1 MAIFLLR
8 INKKQAM
15 NKKKTTQWLLSF
27 VLLLT
32 ATLFTA
38 CSNSDSNSAIDEEN
52 QPAGPQGSLV
62 SFGITTNKYSEVS
75 RAAQENEG
83 RVVSSSTENLGNG
96 LEALV
101 EVVETPTKTA
111 NTRAVGQAPAGDYT
125 ILAYQGT
132 ELKQKWEIN
141 YKSNGTYTMKD
152 GSNPEKYLAPGSYQF
167 YAFNDKIS
175 FDNGKIVTKMGNN
188 ETEAYYEKKDVTIA
202 NVLKSTVKFTLKP
215 TLSQVYFKV
224 KAFSN
229 AAFSGPMT
237 GKFSYAANTIPE
249 SLTLDP
255 ATGATTTTQKA
266 TAGNIAVGSFTAN
279 QSNAKE
285 SSFIVTTT
293 PRYFVPGT
301 DITKLLFI
309 FNTSAEGTTGKIYDK
324 EVSGKQL
331 RITEAIAGN
340 LEAGKTY
347 TVSVTVY
354 YKADYLFTDGTVGSL
369 LANKNKTPIALVVN
383 KDERRAMALKNAGSY
398 TWSPTGNQGR
408 NTWSKN
414 NYSYDY
420 YGLIKAR
427 NDDNGY
433 EETWNGSYT
442 TKPSGQ
448 IKANDATN
456 FPAFYYAAHYAA
468 QVNGKNWYLPGVGDW
483 DFALKYFGFSDP
495 TQGYSKFNQQ
505 KHQWTGELGYQLAE
519 ILFYQANGEP
529 FNDWYWTSNMFNSIN
544 STAITVLIY
553 DHGDF
558 VHFGGATKNMST
570 KVRPFIKY

>member
-152 GSNPEKYLAPGSYQF
+152 GSNPEKYLAPGSYKF

-175 FDNGKIVTKMGNN
+175 FDNGKIVTKMGSN
-188 ETEAYYEKKDVTIA
+188 ETEAYYEKQDVTIA
-202 NVLKSTVKFTLKP
+202 NVLKSKVTFTLKP

-229 AAFSGPMT
+229 AAFNGPMT

-255 ATGATTTTQKA
+255 ATGATTTTKNT

-279 QSNAKE
+279 QSNATE
-285 SSFIVTTT
+285 SSFIVTTA

-301 DITKLLFI
+301 DITKLLFT

-340 LEAGKTY
+340 LEAGKSY

-354 YKADYLFTDGTVGSL
+354 YKADYLFTDGTVGTL

-383 KDERRAMALKNAGSY
+383 KDKRMAIALKNVGDKQWTTVGRRQNSRITYSYNQAGL
-398 TWSPTGNQGR
+398 TNA
-408 NTWSKN
+408 KN
-414 NYSYDY
+414 NC
-420 YGLIKAR
+420 
-427 NDDNGY
+427 NGY
-433 EETWNGSYT
+433 DETWQASFTMN
-442 TKPSGQ
+442 PSNVA
-448 IKANDATN
+448 KATSSN
-456 FPAFYYAAHYAA
+456 FPAFQAVA
-468 QVNGKNWYLPGVGDW
+468 QYKNPVNGNNWYMPGVGDW
-483 DFALKYFGFSDP
+483 DLALQYFGVANS
-495 TQGYSKFNQQ
+495 TNGYSMGNPAS
-505 KHQWTGELGYQLAE
+505 HSWGGSLGYQLAE
-519 ILFYQANGEP
+519 ILFYQVNGDA
-529 FNDWYWTSNMFNSIN
+529 FDTWYWTANAWAPGN
-544 STAITVLIY
+544 STAISITLNKDNI
-553 DHGDF
+553 
-558 VHFGGATKNMST
+558 HFGGATKTDPAKS
-570 KVRPFIKY
+570 RPFIKY

>member
-15 NKKKTTQWLLSF
+15 NKTKTTQWLLSF

-167 YAFNDKIS
+167 YVFNDKIS
-175 FDNGKIVTKMGNN
+175 FENGKIVTKMGSN

-202 NVLKSTVKFTLKP
+202 NVLKSKVKFTLKP

-229 AAFSGPMT
+229 AAFNGPMT

-255 ATGATTTTQKA
+255 ATGTTTTTQNT

-279 QSNAKE
+279 QSNATE
-285 SSFIVTTT
+285 SSFIVTTA

-301 DITKLLFI
+301 DITKLLFT

-340 LEAGKTY
+340 LEAGKSY

-354 YKADYLFTDGTVGSL
+354 YKADYLFTDGTVGTL

-383 KDERRAMALKNAGSY
+383 KDKRMAIALKNVGDKQWTTVGRRQNSRITYSYNQAGL
-398 TWSPTGNQGR
+398 TNA
-408 NTWSKN
+408 KN
-414 NYSYDY
+414 NC
-420 YGLIKAR
+420 
-427 NDDNGY
+427 NGY
-433 EETWNGSYT
+433 DETWQASFTMN
-442 TKPSGQ
+442 PSNVA
-448 IKANDATN
+448 KATSSN
-456 FPAFYYAAHYAA
+456 FPAFQAVA
-468 QVNGKNWYLPGVGDW
+468 QYKNPVNGNNWYMPGVGDW
-483 DFALKYFGFSDP
+483 DLALQYFGVANS
-495 TQGYSKFNQQ
+495 TNGYSMGNPAS
-505 KHQWTGELGYQLAE
+505 HSWGGSLGYQLAE
-519 ILFYQANGEP
+519 ILFYQVNGDA
-529 FNDWYWTSNMFNSIN
+529 FDTWYWTANAWAPGN
-544 STAITVLIY
+544 STAISITLNKDNI
-553 DHGDF
+553 
-558 VHFGGATKNMST
+558 HFGGATKTDPAKS
-570 KVRPFIKY
+570 RPFIKY

>member
-152 GSNPEKYLAPGSYQF
+152 GSNPEKYLAPGSYKF
-167 YAFNDKIS
+167 YVFNDKIS
-175 FDNGKIVTKMGNN
+175 FENGKIVTKMGSN

-202 NVLKSTVKFTLKP
+202 NVLKSKVKFTLKP

-229 AAFSGPMT
+229 AAFNGPMT

-255 ATGATTTTQKA
+255 ATGATTTTQNT

-279 QSNAKE
+279 QSNATE
-285 SSFIVTTT
+285 SSFIITTA

-301 DITKLLFI
+301 DITKLLFT

-340 LEAGKTY
+340 LEAGKSY

-354 YKADYLFTDGTVGSL
+354 YKADYLFTDGTVGTL

-383 KDERRAMALKNAGSY
+383 KDKRMAIALKNVGDKQWTTVGRRQNSRITYSYNQAGL
-398 TWSPTGNQGR
+398 TNA
-408 NTWSKN
+408 KN
-414 NYSYDY
+414 NC
-420 YGLIKAR
+420 
-427 NDDNGY
+427 NGY
-433 EETWNGSYT
+433 DETWQASFTMN
-442 TKPSGQ
+442 PSNVA
-448 IKANDATN
+448 KATSSN
-456 FPAFYYAAHYAA
+456 FPAFQAVA
-468 QVNGKNWYLPGVGDW
+468 QYKNPVNGNNWYMPGVGDW
-483 DFALKYFGFSDP
+483 DLALQYFGVANATS
-495 TQGYSKFNQQ
+495 GYSKNNAAS
-505 KHQWTGELGYQLAE
+505 HSWGGSLGYQLAE
-519 ILFYQANGEP
+519 ILFYQVNGDA
-529 FNDWYWTSNMFNSIN
+529 FDTWYWTANAWAPGN
-544 STAITVLIY
+544 STAISITLNASDI
-553 DHGDF
+553 
-558 VHFGGATKNMST
+558 HFGGAAKTDPAKS
-570 KVRPFIKY
+570 RPFIKY

>member
-1 MAIFLLR
+1 
-8 INKKQAM
+8 M
-15 NKKKTTQWLLSF
+15 NKTKTTQWLLSF

-340 LEAGKTY
+340 LEAGKSY

-354 YKADYLFTDGTVGSL
+354 YKADYLFTDGTVGTL

-383 KDERRAMALKNAGSY
+383 KDKRMAIALKNVGDKQWTTVGRRQNSRITYSYNQAGL
-398 TWSPTGNQGR
+398 TNA
-408 NTWSKN
+408 KN
-414 NYSYDY
+414 NC
-420 YGLIKAR
+420 
-427 NDDNGY
+427 NGY
-433 EETWNGSYT
+433 DETWQASFTMN
-442 TKPSGQ
+442 PSNVA
-448 IKANDATN
+448 KATSSN
-456 FPAFYYAAHYAA
+456 FPAFQAVA
-468 QVNGKNWYLPGVGDW
+468 QYKNPVNGNNWYMPGVGDW
-483 DFALKYFGFSDP
+483 DLALQYFGVANS
-495 TQGYSKFNQQ
+495 TNGYSMGNPAS
-505 KHQWTGELGYQLAE
+505 HSWGGSLGYQLAE
-519 ILFYQANGEP
+519 ILFYQVNGDA
-529 FNDWYWTSNMFNSIN
+529 FDTWYWTANAWAPGN
-544 STAITVLIY
+544 STAISITLNKDNI
-553 DHGDF
+553 
-558 VHFGGATKNMST
+558 HFGGATKTDPAKS
-570 KVRPFIKY
+570 RPFIKY

>member
-141 YKSNGTYTMKD
+141 YKADGTYTMKD
-152 GSNPEKYLAPGSYQF
+152 GSNPEKYLAPGSYKF

-175 FDNGKIVTKMGNN
+175 FDNGKIVTKMGSN
-188 ETEAYYEKKDVTIA
+188 ETEAYYEKQDVTIA
-202 NVLKSTVKFTLKP
+202 NVLKSKVTFTLKP

-229 AAFSGPMT
+229 AAFNGPMT

-255 ATGATTTTQKA
+255 ATGATTTTKNT

-279 QSNAKE
+279 QSNATE
-285 SSFIVTTT
+285 SSFIVTTA

-301 DITKLLFI
+301 DITKLLFT

-340 LEAGKTY
+340 LEAGKSY

-354 YKADYLFTDGTVGSL
+354 YKADYLFTDGTVGTL

-383 KDERRAMALKNAGSY
+383 KDKRMAIALKNVGDKQWTTVGRRQNSRITYSYNQAGL
-398 TWSPTGNQGR
+398 TNA
-408 NTWSKN
+408 KN
-414 NYSYDY
+414 NC
-420 YGLIKAR
+420 
-427 NDDNGY
+427 NGY
-433 EETWNGSYT
+433 DETWQASFTMN
-442 TKPSGQ
+442 PSNVA
-448 IKANDATN
+448 KATSSN
-456 FPAFYYAAHYAA
+456 FPAFQAVA
-468 QVNGKNWYLPGVGDW
+468 QYKNPVNGNNWYMPGVGDW
-483 DFALKYFGFSDP
+483 DLALQYFGVANS
-495 TQGYSKFNQQ
+495 TNGYSMGNPAS
-505 KHQWTGELGYQLAE
+505 HSWGGSLGYQLAE
-519 ILFYQANGEP
+519 ILFYQVNGDA
-529 FNDWYWTSNMFNSIN
+529 FDTWYWTANAWAPGN
-544 STAITVLIY
+544 STAISITLNKDNI
-553 DHGDF
+553 
-558 VHFGGATKNMST
+558 HFGGATKTDPAKS
-570 KVRPFIKY
+570 RPFIKY

>member
-15 NKKKTTQWLLSF
+15 NKTKTTQWLLSF

-75 RAAQENEG
+75 RAVQENEA

-101 EVVETPTKTA
+101 EVVETPTKIA

-141 YKSNGTYTMKD
+141 YKSDGTYTMKD
-152 GSNPEKYLAPGSYQF
+152 GSNPEKYLAPGTYQF

-175 FDNGKIVTKMGNN
+175 FDNGKIVTKMGSN

-202 NVLKSTVKFTLKP
+202 NVLKSKVDFTLKP

-229 AAFSGPMT
+229 AAFNGPMT

-285 SSFIVTTT
+285 SSFIVTTA
-293 PRYFVPGT
+293 PRYFIPGT
-301 DITKLLFI
+301 DITKLLFT

-340 LEAGKTY
+340 LEAGKSY

-383 KDERRAMALKNAGSY
+383 KDKKMAIALKNVAEKQW
-398 TWSPTGNQGR
+398 TNVGR
-408 NTWSKN
+408 KQNSRVT
-414 NYSYDY
+414 YSYDQA
-420 YGLIKAR
+420 GLTNAK
-427 NDDNGY
+427 NNCNGY
-433 EETWNGSYT
+433 DETWQASFTMN
-442 TKPSGQ
+442 PSNVA
-448 IKANDATN
+448 KATSSN
-456 FPAFYYAAHYAA
+456 FPAFQAVA
-468 QVNGKNWYLPGVGDW
+468 QYKNPVNGNNWYMPGVGDW
-483 DFALKYFGFSDP
+483 DLALQYFNVANS
-495 TQGYSKFNQQ
+495 TNGYSKKNPAS
-505 KHQWTGELGYQLAE
+505 HSWGGSLGYQLAE
-519 ILFYQANGEP
+519 ILFYQVNGDA
-529 FNDWYWTSNMFNSIN
+529 FDTWYWTANAWTPGH
-544 STAITVLIY
+544 STAISITLNKDNI
-553 DHGDF
+553 
-558 VHFGGATKNMST
+558 HFGGATKTDPAKS
-570 KVRPFIKY
+570 RPFIKY

>member
-101 EVVETPTKTA
+101 EVVETPAKAA

-175 FDNGKIVTKMGNN
+175 FDNGKIVTKMGSN
-188 ETEAYYEKKDVTIA
+188 ETEAYYEKQDVTIA
-202 NVLKSTVKFTLKP
+202 NVLKSKVTFTLKP

-229 AAFSGPMT
+229 AAFNGPMT

-255 ATGATTTTQKA
+255 ATGATTTTKNT

-279 QSNAKE
+279 QSNATE
-285 SSFIVTTT
+285 SSFIVTTA

-301 DITKLLFI
+301 DITKLLFT

-340 LEAGKTY
+340 LEAGKSY

-354 YKADYLFTDGTVGSL
+354 YKADYLFTDGTVGTL

-383 KDERRAMALKNAGSY
+383 KDKRMAIALKNVGDKQWTTVGRRQNSRITYSYNQAGL
-398 TWSPTGNQGR
+398 TNA
-408 NTWSKN
+408 KN
-414 NYSYDY
+414 NC
-420 YGLIKAR
+420 
-427 NDDNGY
+427 NGY
-433 EETWNGSYT
+433 DETWQASFTMN
-442 TKPSGQ
+442 PSNVA
-448 IKANDATN
+448 KATSSN
-456 FPAFYYAAHYAA
+456 FPAFQAVA
-468 QVNGKNWYLPGVGDW
+468 QYKNPVNGNNWYMPGVGDW
-483 DFALKYFGFSDP
+483 DLALQYFGVANS
-495 TQGYSKFNQQ
+495 TNGYSMGNPAS
-505 KHQWTGELGYQLAE
+505 HSWGGSLGYQLAE
-519 ILFYQANGEP
+519 ILFYQVNGDA
-529 FNDWYWTSNMFNSIN
+529 FDTWYWTANAWAPGN
-544 STAITVLIY
+544 STAISITLNKDNI
-553 DHGDF
+553 
-558 VHFGGATKNMST
+558 HFGGATKTDPAKS
-570 KVRPFIKY
+570 RPFIKY

>member
-1 MAIFLLR
+1 
-8 INKKQAM
+8 M

-141 YKSNGTYTMKD
+141 YKSDGTYTMKD

-175 FDNGKIVTKMGNN
+175 FDNGKIVTKMGSN
-188 ETEAYYEKKDVTIA
+188 ETEAYYEKQDVTIA
-202 NVLKSTVKFTLKP
+202 NVLKSKVTFTLKP

-229 AAFSGPMT
+229 AAFNGPMT

-255 ATGATTTTQKA
+255 ATGATTTTKNT

-279 QSNAKE
+279 QSNATE
-285 SSFIVTTT
+285 SSFIVTTA

-301 DITKLLFI
+301 DITKLLFT

-340 LEAGKTY
+340 LEAGKSY

-354 YKADYLFTDGTVGSL
+354 YKADYLFTDGTVGTL

-383 KDERRAMALKNAGSY
+383 KDKRMAIALKNVGDKQWTTVGRRQNSRITYSYNQAGL
-398 TWSPTGNQGR
+398 TNA
-408 NTWSKN
+408 KN
-414 NYSYDY
+414 NC
-420 YGLIKAR
+420 
-427 NDDNGY
+427 NGY
-433 EETWNGSYT
+433 DETWQASFTMN
-442 TKPSGQ
+442 PSNVA
-448 IKANDATN
+448 KATSSN
-456 FPAFYYAAHYAA
+456 FPAFQAVA
-468 QVNGKNWYLPGVGDW
+468 QYKNPVNGNNWYMPGVGDW
-483 DFALKYFGFSDP
+483 DLALQYFGVANS
-495 TQGYSKFNQQ
+495 TNGYSMGNPAS
-505 KHQWTGELGYQLAE
+505 HSWGGSLGYQLAE
-519 ILFYQANGEP
+519 ILFYQVNGDA
-529 FNDWYWTSNMFNSIN
+529 FDTWYWTANAWAPGN
-544 STAITVLIY
+544 STAISITLNKDNI
-553 DHGDF
+553 
-558 VHFGGATKNMST
+558 HFGGATKTDPAKS
-570 KVRPFIKY
+570 RPFIKY

>member
-141 YKSNGTYTMKD
+141 YKSDGTYTMKD

-175 FDNGKIVTKMGNN
+175 FDNGKIVTKMGSN
-188 ETEAYYEKKDVTIA
+188 ETEAYYEKQDVTIA
-202 NVLKSTVKFTLKP
+202 NVLKSKVTFTLKP

-229 AAFSGPMT
+229 AAFNGPMT

-255 ATGATTTTQKA
+255 ATGATTTTKNT

-279 QSNAKE
+279 QSNATE
-285 SSFIVTTT
+285 SSFIVTTA

-301 DITKLLFI
+301 DITKLLFT

-340 LEAGKTY
+340 LEAGKSY

-354 YKADYLFTDGTVGSL
+354 YKADYLFTDGTVGTL

-383 KDERRAMALKNAGSY
+383 KDKRMAIALKNVGDKQWTTVGRRQNSRITYSYNQAGL
-398 TWSPTGNQGR
+398 TNA
-408 NTWSKN
+408 KN
-414 NYSYDY
+414 NC
-420 YGLIKAR
+420 
-427 NDDNGY
+427 NGY
-433 EETWNGSYT
+433 DETWQASFTMN
-442 TKPSGQ
+442 PSNVA
-448 IKANDATN
+448 KATSSN
-456 FPAFYYAAHYAA
+456 FPAFQAVA
-468 QVNGKNWYLPGVGDW
+468 QYKNPVNGNNWYMPGVGDW
-483 DFALKYFGFSDP
+483 DLALQYFGVANS
-495 TQGYSKFNQQ
+495 TNGYSMGNPAS
-505 KHQWTGELGYQLAE
+505 HSWGGSLGYQLAE
-519 ILFYQANGEP
+519 ILFYQVNGDA
-529 FNDWYWTSNMFNSIN
+529 FDTWYWTANAWAPGN
-544 STAITVLIY
+544 STAISITLNKDNI
-553 DHGDF
+553 
-558 VHFGGATKNMST
+558 HFGGATKTDPAKS
-570 KVRPFIKY
+570 RPFIKY

>member
-152 GSNPEKYLAPGSYQF
+152 GSNPEKYLAPGTYQF
-167 YAFNDKIS
+167 YVFNDKIS
-175 FDNGKIVTKMGNN
+175 FENGKIVTKMGSN

-202 NVLKSTVKFTLKP
+202 NVLKSKVNFTLKP

-229 AAFSGPMT
+229 AAFNGPMT

-255 ATGATTTTQKA
+255 ATGAT
-266 TAGNIAVGSFTAN
+266 
-279 QSNAKE
+279 E
-285 SSFIVTTT
+285 SSFIVTTA

-301 DITKLLFI
+301 DITKLLFT

-340 LEAGKTY
+340 LEAGKSY

-354 YKADYLFTDGTVGSL
+354 YKADYLFTDGTVGTL
-369 LANKNKTPIALVVN
+369 LANKNKTPIALVIN
-383 KDERRAMALKNAGSY
+383 KDKRRAMALKNAGSY
-398 TWSPTGNQGR
+398 TWSPTGNHGR
-408 NTWSKN
+408 GTTSRI

-420 YGLIKAR
+420 NGLIKAR

-442 TKPSGQ
+442 TNPSGE

-456 FPAFYYAAHYAA
+456 FPAFYYAAHYAT

-483 DFALKYFGFSDP
+483 DLALKYFGFSDP
-495 TQGYSKFNQQ
+495 TQGYSKFSQV

-529 FNDWYWTSNMFNSIN
+529 FNDWYWTSNMFNSAN
-544 STAITVLIY
+544 ATAITVLIY
-553 DHGDF
+553 DHGEF
-558 VHFGGATKNMST
+558 VHSGGAAKDNST

>member
-15 NKKKTTQWLLSF
+15 NKTKTTQWLLSF

-141 YKSNGTYTMKD
+141 YKSDGTYTMKD

-167 YAFNDKIS
+167 YVFNDKIS
-175 FDNGKIVTKMGNN
+175 FENGKIVTKMGSN

-202 NVLKSTVKFTLKP
+202 NVLKSKVKFTLKP

-229 AAFSGPMT
+229 AAFNGPMT

-255 ATGATTTTQKA
+255 ATGTTTTTQNT

-279 QSNAKE
+279 QSNATE
-285 SSFIVTTT
+285 SSFIVTTA

-301 DITKLLFI
+301 DITKLLFT

-340 LEAGKTY
+340 LEAGKSY

-354 YKADYLFTDGTVGSL
+354 YKADYLFTDGTVGTL

-383 KDERRAMALKNAGSY
+383 KDKRMAIALKNVGDKQWTTVGRRQNSRITYSYNQAGL
-398 TWSPTGNQGR
+398 TNA
-408 NTWSKN
+408 KN
-414 NYSYDY
+414 NC
-420 YGLIKAR
+420 
-427 NDDNGY
+427 NGY
-433 EETWNGSYT
+433 DETWQASFTMN
-442 TKPSGQ
+442 PSNVA
-448 IKANDATN
+448 KATSSN
-456 FPAFYYAAHYAA
+456 FPAFQAVA
-468 QVNGKNWYLPGVGDW
+468 QYKNPVNGNNWYMPGVGDW
-483 DFALKYFGFSDP
+483 DLALQYFGVANS
-495 TQGYSKFNQQ
+495 TNGYSMGNPAS
-505 KHQWTGELGYQLAE
+505 HSWGGSLGYQLAE
-519 ILFYQANGEP
+519 ILFYQVNGDA
-529 FNDWYWTSNMFNSIN
+529 FDTWYWTANAWAPGN
-544 STAITVLIY
+544 STAISITLNKDNI
-553 DHGDF
+553 
-558 VHFGGATKNMST
+558 HFGGATKTDPAKS
-570 KVRPFIKY
+570 RPFIKY

>member
-101 EVVETPTKTA
+101 EVIETPAKA
-111 NTRAVGQAPAGDYT
+111 AETRAVGQAPAGDYT

-141 YKSNGTYTMKD
+141 YKADGTYTMKD

-175 FDNGKIVTKMGNN
+175 FDNGKIVTKMGSN
-188 ETEAYYEKKDVTIA
+188 ETEAYYEKQDVTIA
-202 NVLKSTVKFTLKP
+202 NVLKSKVTFTLKP

-229 AAFSGPMT
+229 AAFNGPMT

-255 ATGATTTTQKA
+255 ATGATTTTKNT

-279 QSNAKE
+279 QSNATE
-285 SSFIVTTT
+285 SSFIVTTA
-293 PRYFVPGT
+293 PRYFIPGT
-301 DITKLLFI
+301 DITKLLFT

-340 LEAGKTY
+340 LEAGKSY

-354 YKADYLFTDGTVGSL
+354 YKADYLFTDGTVGTL

-383 KDERRAMALKNAGSY
+383 KDKRMAIALKNVGDKQWTTVGRRQNSRITYSYNQAGL
-398 TWSPTGNQGR
+398 TNA
-408 NTWSKN
+408 KN
-414 NYSYDY
+414 NC
-420 YGLIKAR
+420 
-427 NDDNGY
+427 NGY
-433 EETWNGSYT
+433 DETWQASFTMN
-442 TKPSGQ
+442 PSNVA
-448 IKANDATN
+448 KATSSN
-456 FPAFYYAAHYAA
+456 FPAFQAVA
-468 QVNGKNWYLPGVGDW
+468 QYKNPVNGNNWYMPGVGDW
-483 DFALKYFGFSDP
+483 DLALQYFGVANS
-495 TQGYSKFNQQ
+495 TNGYSMGNPAS
-505 KHQWTGELGYQLAE
+505 HSWGGSLGYQLAE
-519 ILFYQANGEP
+519 ILFYQVNGDA
-529 FNDWYWTSNMFNSIN
+529 FDTWYWTANAWAPGN
-544 STAITVLIY
+544 STAISITLNKDNI
-553 DHGDF
+553 
-558 VHFGGATKNMST
+558 HFGGATKTDPAKS
-570 KVRPFIKY
+570 RPFIKY

>member
-101 EVVETPTKTA
+101 EVVETPTKAA

-141 YKSNGTYTMKD
+141 YKSDGTYTMKD

-175 FDNGKIVTKMGNN
+175 FDNGKIVTKMGSN
-188 ETEAYYEKKDVTIA
+188 ETEAYYEKQDVTIA
-202 NVLKSTVKFTLKP
+202 NVLKSKVTFTLKP

-229 AAFSGPMT
+229 AAFNGPMT

-255 ATGATTTTQKA
+255 ATGATTTTKNT

-279 QSNAKE
+279 QSNATE
-285 SSFIVTTT
+285 SSFIVTTA
-293 PRYFVPGT
+293 PRYFIPGT
-301 DITKLLFI
+301 DITKLLFT

-340 LEAGKTY
+340 LEAGKSY

-354 YKADYLFTDGTVGSL
+354 YKADYLFTDGTVGTL

-383 KDERRAMALKNAGSY
+383 KDKRMAIALKNVGDKQWTTVGRRQNSRITYSYNQAGL
-398 TWSPTGNQGR
+398 TNA
-408 NTWSKN
+408 KN
-414 NYSYDY
+414 NC
-420 YGLIKAR
+420 
-427 NDDNGY
+427 NGY
-433 EETWNGSYT
+433 DETWQASFTMN
-442 TKPSGQ
+442 PSNVA
-448 IKANDATN
+448 KATSSN
-456 FPAFYYAAHYAA
+456 FPAFQAVA
-468 QVNGKNWYLPGVGDW
+468 QYKNPVNGNNWYMPGVGDW
-483 DFALKYFGFSDP
+483 DLALQYFGVANS
-495 TQGYSKFNQQ
+495 TNGYSMGNPAS
-505 KHQWTGELGYQLAE
+505 HSWGGSLGYQLAE
-519 ILFYQANGEP
+519 ILFYQVNGDA
-529 FNDWYWTSNMFNSIN
+529 FDTWYWTANAWAPGN
-544 STAITVLIY
+544 STAISITLNKDNI
-553 DHGDF
+553 
-558 VHFGGATKNMST
+558 HFGGATKTDPAKS
-570 KVRPFIKY
+570 RPFIKY